1 MPITWDRIAEKE
13 DFYAASDFQQAA
25 YQLIT
30 EQVLYE
36 SANAQR
42 KAFHLVQRHLGAFKE
57 AVALF
62 GMELFVNQSYRYCYA
77 VPKDVRQSSLN
88 QEDTLLILV
97 LRQLY
102 HDRAGKGDLD
112 IDGRAVLEIEELKQ
126 AYKGASGRELPTG
139 STELREKIQGLRRFG
154 IARAIDPSPGSIQPF
169 DVCIMPGIEELVN
182 ETAVSRLGAYLVAV
196 ASESPAED
204 DDKEHVDET
213 A

>member
-1 MPITWDRIAEKE
+1 MPVTWDRIAEKE
-13 DFYAASDFQQAA
+13 DFYTASDFQQAA

-36 SANAQR
+36 SAQTQR
-42 KAFHLVQRHLGAFKE
+42 KAFQIVQRHLGAFKE

-62 GMELFVNQSYRYCYA
+62 GLELFVNQSYRYCYA
-77 VPKDVRQSSLN
+77 VPKDVRQSPLSL
-88 QEDTLLILV
+88 EDTLLILV

-112 IDGRAVLEIEELKQ
+112 TDGRAVLEIEDLKQ
-126 AYKGASGRELPTG
+126 AYKGATGRELPTG
-139 STELREKIQGLRRFG
+139 SIELREKIQGLRRFG
-154 IARAIDPSPGSIQPF
+154 VARAIDPAPGSIQPF

-196 ASESPAED
+196 SAESAAGNGREAD
-204 DDKEHVDET
+204 DET